1 MKKLRSPL
9 LSVLVIYILCFIF
22 RMIEYFMIRTDQTLL
37 GEAIIH
43 KIAGF
48 IILWIAIKMLSTD
61 FEFIGFKRKGIFK
74 NFAFG
79 LLFGISVFAAAYGA
93 EILIAV
99 SQGNFQSLQFY
110 VSSYA
115 VDKNIGNQT
124 GILFFLICIVGNIVN
139 VLMEEGV
146 YRGLFQKILQQKYKF
161 IAAAIICSILFGAW
175 HVIGPIRNYYDGLSS
190 MGGMAANIFMLVIT
204 SSLVGF
210 KAAMITKLTGS
221 LYMAMGDHFVNNTIV
236 NILHVTSYTGADEL
250 MFVRITIAQSLSFL
264 LVLIFYIWK
273 QKKTD
278 SDSSPSGN

>member
-9 LSVLVIYILCFIF
+9 LSVLAIYILCFIF

-43 KIAGF
+43 KIAGI

-175 HVIGPIRNYYDGLSS
+175 HVIGPIRSYYDGMSS
-190 MGGMAANIFMLVIT
+190 MGGMVANIFMLVIT
-204 SSLVGF
+204 SGLVGF
-210 KAAMITKLTGS
+210 KAAMITRLTGS

-273 QKKTD
+273 QKKIG
-278 SDSSPSGN
+278 SGSASSGN

>member
-1 MKKLRSPL
+1 M
-9 LSVLVIYILCFIF
+9 LVIYILCFIF

-43 KIAGF
+43 KIAGI

-273 QKKTD
+273 QKKI
-278 SDSSPSGN
+278 SSGSSPSGN

>member
-43 KIAGF
+43 KIAGI

-175 HVIGPIRNYYDGLSS
+175 HVIGPIRSYYDGMSS
-190 MGGMAANIFMLVIT
+190 MGGMVANIFMLVIT
-204 SSLVGF
+204 SGLVGF

>member
-1 MKKLRSPL
+1 M
-9 LSVLVIYILCFIF
+9 LVIYILCFIF

-43 KIAGF
+43 KIAGI

>member
-43 KIAGF
+43 KIAGI

-79 LLFGISVFAAAYGA
+79 LLFCISVFAAAYGA

-175 HVIGPIRNYYDGLSS
+175 HVIGPIRSYYDGMSS
-190 MGGMAANIFMLVIT
+190 MGGMVANIFMLVIT
-204 SSLVGF
+204 SGLVGF